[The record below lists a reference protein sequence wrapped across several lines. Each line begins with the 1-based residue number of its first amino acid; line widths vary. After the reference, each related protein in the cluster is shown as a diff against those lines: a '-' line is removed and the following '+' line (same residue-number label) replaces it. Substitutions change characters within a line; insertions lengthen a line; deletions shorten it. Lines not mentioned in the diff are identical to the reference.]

1 MAMTLE
7 ELTEAIFGDLD
18 RETLTPIHLVDEEE
32 FLSKIPGYDPDADG
46 LGLNAQ
52 ECWEL
57 TNKVYPGLGYCYIS
71 IGGKNYNAARVSY
84 EMFVGP
90 LGREEDGT
98 PFQADHLC
106 RNTRCVNIYHL
117 ERVTKRVNILRSNNP
132 CAQNA
137 RKKKCLRGHA
147 FDEDNTY
154 VPPSGKG
161 RKCRECIRMRRA
173 GEI

>member
-1 MAMTLE
+1 MTLE

-32 FLSKIPGYDPDADG
+32 FLSKIPGYDPDVDG
-46 LGLNAQ
+46 LGLDATQ
-52 ECWEL
+52 CWEL
-57 TNKVYPGLGYCYIS
+57 RNRVCPANGYPYIKVKGE
-71 IGGKNYNAARVSY
+71 NWNAARISF

-90 LGREEDGT
+90 LGRDEEGRSME
-98 PFQADHLC
+98 PDHLC
-106 RNTRCVNIYHL
+106 GNTRCVNIYHL
-117 ERVTKRVNILRSNNP
+117 ERVSKRENVLRSNNP

-137 RKKKCLRGHA
+137 RKTECIRGHA

-154 VPPSGKG
+154 LRPNGG
-161 RKCRECIRMRRA
+161 RTCRECIRMRRA